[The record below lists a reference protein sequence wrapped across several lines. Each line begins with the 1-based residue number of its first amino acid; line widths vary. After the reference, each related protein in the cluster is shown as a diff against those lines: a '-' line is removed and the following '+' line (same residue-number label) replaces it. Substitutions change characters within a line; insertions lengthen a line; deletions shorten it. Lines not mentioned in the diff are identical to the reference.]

1 MINVTRE
8 YKPISIKRNSERFER
23 MYNHSIGALPIKRD
37 NLISVFNK
45 ALTICQWWSF
55 DLTEENKQKS
65 ITALKLAAKA
75 GEAIFRLGREP
86 EKEQRIVIDDIL
98 DATYNG
104 KGMLWEGG
112 FLHAGRWQ
120 KAFFCAAIVRDI
132 DAMDSLAKFP
142 VSVMRQCSTTSSE
155 AEYALVE
162 LIQGIQRRVS
172 NDEGLALLGKALEE
186 VRLDTTDP
194 WVNYCTSGKTN
205 FVLAFMMDGEVTPS
219 TALAN
224 ALTDSWEYCERFR
237 DLEGYEQ
244 PNHYMPIQLLGL
256 ACMAKDYGNELN
268 VQSDFIPQFYIDGD
282 YL

>member
-1 MINVTRE
+1 MITIIRDYESVELEDN
-8 YKPISIKRNSERFER
+8 IERFEDD
-23 MYNHSIGALPIKRD
+23 YNYSTKALPNNRD
-37 NLISVFNK
+37 NLISFFGNAIK
-45 ALTICQWWSF
+45 ICQWWSF

-104 KGMLWEGG
+104 EGWLWD
-112 FLHAGRWQ
+112 GRLDAISWQ
-120 KAFFCAAIVRDI
+120 EAFFCAAIVRDI

-142 VSVMRQCSTTSSE
+142 VSVMRQCSTTNSE
-155 AEYALVE
+155 AEYVLVE
-162 LIQGIQRRVS
+162 LIQGIHRRVS

-186 VRLDTTDP
+186 VKLDTTDP

-224 ALTDSWEYCERFR
+224 ALTDSWKYCERHR

-244 PNHYMPIQLLGL
+244 PTFYMPINLLGL
-256 ACMAKDYGNELN
+256 ACMAKDLGNELN